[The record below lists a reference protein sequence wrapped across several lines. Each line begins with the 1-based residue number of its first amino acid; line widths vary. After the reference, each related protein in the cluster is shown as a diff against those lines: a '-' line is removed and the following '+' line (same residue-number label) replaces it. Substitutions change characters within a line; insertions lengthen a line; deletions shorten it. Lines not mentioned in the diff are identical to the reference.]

1 MDFPERPR
9 PGRQPARKR
18 QRPKSPAP
26 ETGETGAVPAVDAA
40 HREEGASPSPGRSTR
55 GPTKPERI
63 RRGRSETLV
72 RVLWAIPA
80 IALAVTVT
88 VIGGEVF
95 AAAMILLAVIGMI
108 ELFRMTR
115 RARPFA
121 LVAFGA
127 AAGMIV
133 AAQYGSSF
141 HMVLA
146 GVVFFPVML
155 AFAASR
161 ESLRHVTYSMAVT
174 VFAIVW
180 IALPFAH
187 AVLLRGIPEY
197 GAGLLV
203 NVLVAT
209 FLADTCAYLGG
220 RMFGSRPLA
229 PMISPNKTVEGLA
242 IGVVGGTLGFWFA
255 GLYQDWL
262 SGADALLMGFCIA
275 LIAPLGD
282 LFESMIK
289 RDLDVK
295 DSGTLFGPHG
305 GVLDRLDAVLF
316 TVVAGYYLSLAIVV

>member
-1 MDFPERPR
+1 VDFPERPR
-9 PGRQPARKR
+9 PGSGRRSPPADEKHDAPPPAPPPEPPAQPAR
-18 QRPKSPAP
+18 S
-26 ETGETGAVPAVDAA
+26 
-40 HREEGASPSPGRSTR
+40 RS
-55 GPTKPERI
+55 
-63 RRGRSETLV
+63 RGRASETLL

-80 IALAVTVT
+80 IVLAVAVV

-95 AAAMILLAVIGMI
+95 AATMVAFAWVGMT
-108 ELFRMTR
+108 EFFNMTQ
-115 RARPFA
+115 RARPFVP
-121 LVAFGA
+121 VAFAA

-141 HMVLA
+141 HIVLA
-146 GVVFFPVML
+146 GVAFFPIML
-155 AFAASR
+155 AFAATR
-161 ESLRHVTYSMAVT
+161 DSLRHVTYSMAVT

-180 IALPFAH
+180 IGLPFAH
-187 AVLLRGIPEY
+187 AVLLRGLPDY

-209 FLADTCAYLGG
+209 FLADTFAYLGG

-229 PMISPNKTVEGLA
+229 PAISPNKTVEGWA
-242 IGVVGGTLGFWFA
+242 IGIVGGTMGFWFA

-262 SGADALLMGFCIA
+262 SGTDALLMGFCVA
-275 LIAPLGD
+275 FLAPLGD

-316 TVVAGYYLSLAIVV
+316 TVVAGYYLSLAVVY